1 MQDQTG
7 AHSPDRTALSGHRP
21 SRELAP
27 HPPHQHT
34 YYKMGNE
41 EMGRDSSRFWKKGI
55 SFFSL
60 SASDSFRNFTV
71 VLILFF
77 KRNNMRFYT
86 EEDILDKH
94 IGKIGSPHRDQ
105 FENEIN
111 RFLTKETTKLTDC
124 SC

>member
-1 MQDQTG
+1 MSTNTQNNDNQEI
-7 AHSPDRTALSGHRP
+7 DLSQV
-21 SRELAP
+21 SRKIGDFFE
-27 HPPHQHT
+27 
-34 YYKMGNE
+34 
-41 EMGRDSSRFWKKGI
+41 GI
-55 SFFSL
+55 STKIFK
-60 SASDSFRNFTV
+60 A
-71 VLILFF
+71 ILFF

-111 RFLTKETTKLTDC
+111 RFLTKEATKLPDC